1 MFKRII
7 LLNKVV
13 FILFNISSYKKV
25 QLKNLITQMQL
36 VGNNSLGIILL
47 TAFCVGMVFSLQIVK
62 ELLYLNATNLIGSI
76 LTISFIRELSP
87 ILTAIIIISRVGSSF
102 TAELAS
108 MCITEQIDALY
119 ILGINPLSYLVIPRV
134 YACLLMLPLL
144 NILSFATSLCSS
156 AYLCFVLYNI
166 DSRIFFFSALS
177 TLCYIDVI
185 KSSLKS
191 YIFALVIA
199 IVSCAWGLSSTSSTK
214 SVGISTTSSVV
225 ISLVLVL
232 TLDFILSYYMFNNTP
247 ETLQLL

>member
-7 LLNKVV
+7 LLSKVI
-13 FILFNISSYKKV
+13 FILFNLSSYKKV
-25 QLKNLITQMQL
+25 HLKNLIIQMQI
-36 VGNNSLGIILL
+36 VGNNSAGIVLL
-47 TAFCVGMVFSLQIVK
+47 TAFCVGMVFSLQVVK

-108 MCITEQIDALY
+108 MSITEQLDALY

-134 YACLLMLPLL
+134 YACLFMLPLL
-144 NILSFATSLCSS
+144 NILSFATSLSSS
-156 AYLCFVLYNI
+156 AYLCFILYNI

-177 TLCYIDVI
+177 TLCYIDLI

-191 YIFALVIA
+191 YIFAFVIA
-199 IVSCAWGLSSTSSTK
+199 IISCSWGLSSTSSTK

-232 TLDFILSYYMFNNTP
+232 TLDFFLSYYMFNNTT
-247 ETLQLL
+247 EALQLL